1 MKKVYV
7 IRYLEVVGG
16 GRAEGGVGEGLKGRG
31 EGAEGEDTW
40 PTGCQTLKYESYASV
55 LQYIWFL
62 CVHKILHKLFTESTA
77 LTESSTNLLKFST
90 YVIVE
95 WSIT

>member
-1 MKKVYV
+1 MEWV
-7 IRYLEVVGG
+7 EVVGG
-16 GRAEGGVGEGLKGRG
+16 GRAEGGVGEGLKGRGG

-62 CVHKILHKLFTESTA
+62 CVHKILHKLFTKSTV
-77 LTESSTNLLKFST
+77 LTDPSTNLFEFST
-90 YVIVE
+90 
-95 WSIT
+95 